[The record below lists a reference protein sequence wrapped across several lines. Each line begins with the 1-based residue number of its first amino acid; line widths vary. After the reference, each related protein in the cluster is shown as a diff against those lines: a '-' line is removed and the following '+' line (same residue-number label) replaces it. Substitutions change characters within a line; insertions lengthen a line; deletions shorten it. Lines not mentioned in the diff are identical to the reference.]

1 MTILFSDI
9 RSFTAVSDS
18 MTPEEISEFTNTYTA
33 VMAPIIRRYSGSVE
47 RNIENSIMAVFPER
61 PSNAIDAAIAML
73 NELHQMNLRRKEKEL
88 QPISIGIGIHTDSQL
103 LKTLKEKRDEKESL
117 MSDAFSIAARLEE
130 LSKAYSSSL
139 LVSMDV
145 MEKVE
150 NKDIYYYRHLDTV
163 KVKKK
168 DKSVHILEIL
178 NGNSQRIIDIKLKT
192 REAFE
197 RGITLYHSKE
207 FIYALKCFKYVLKDD
222 SRDTAA
228 ELYVNRCNQYL
239 EKGVAFDWDGV
250 EQLEK
255 K

>member
-1 MTILFSDI
+1 MTVLFSDI
-9 RSFTAVSDS
+9 RSFASLTEG
-18 MTPEEISEFTNTYTA
+18 MTSLEASQLTGSYTA
-33 VMAPIIRRYSGSVE
+33 VMKPVIERYKGSIE
-47 RNIENSIMAVFPER
+47 KNIKNAIMAFFPEK

-88 QPISIGIGIHTDSQL
+88 PPISIGIGIHTDIQL
-103 LKTLKEKRDEKESL
+103 LNGKSNSAVSSTAS
-117 MSDAFSIAARLEE
+117 MAAKLEE
-130 LSKAYSSSL
+130 LTKAYSSSL

-145 MEKVE
+145 MDRVE
-150 NKDIYYYRHLDTV
+150 NKDIYYYRHVDTV
-163 KVKKK
+163 KAKKK

-197 RGITLYHSKE
+197 RGISLYHSKE

-228 ELYVNRCNQYL
+228 ELYVSRCNQNL
-239 EKGVAFDWDGV
+239 EKGVSSDWDGV